1 MCRVL
6 GRDRFPCPLLAPK
19 NSHEKPACHS
29 QHHFSKFNLLSSGAV
44 FNITSSLLG
53 FATFNLSNCGISSIR
68 GYLIFLDSISPLMK
82 QVGMT
87 LLRDTDFA
95 EGKDSRCLYVKFF
108 HFVWGPIKPS
118 HVPGTADP
126 VPSPFSEWAG
136 LEQLSSA
143 NNRGERAATRVCVCN
158 LWFQMGC
165 AGNDSDIQ
173 ERNNSD

>member
-6 GRDRFPCPLLAPK
+6 GRDWFPCPLLALK
-19 NSHEKPACHS
+19 NSHEKPACYSHN
-29 QHHFSKFNLLSSGAV
+29 FSKFNLLSHRAV
-44 FNITSSLLG
+44 FNITSSLLA

-95 EGKDSRCLYVKFF
+95 EGKDSRCLFIKFF
-108 HFVWGPIKPS
+108 HFVWGPIKTS

-126 VPSPFSEWAG
+126 VPSPFSGRAG

-143 NNRGERAATRVCVCN
+143 NNRRERAATKVCVCD
-158 LWFQMGC
+158 LWFQMWC